1 MAVSRERISRRAG
14 EFFNPQVFFLLIL
27 ACFMIISPFSPA
39 YLFAQAKAMEKPSVI
54 GGEGIKKTDEGQ
66 EETAPG
72 TQPPAYEYK
81 EPEFG
86 GNKTS
91 YPFLILRTLVV
102 LGVII
107 VGIYLLFRL
116 LLKNKN
122 KIVTDSEIIKVLA
135 TYPLAANRVI
145 QVVDIAGQ
153 VLILGVS
160 DSSINLITEIND
172 KEVIDRIKL
181 MSSQESRAATSFRD
195 QFFKL
200 IGGRTLSR
208 PGQISYLSGYKKR
221 IDRMKKF

>member
-1 MAVSRERISRRAG
+1 MVILTC
-14 EFFNPQVFFLLIL
+14 FLIIFLFLPPHLL
-27 ACFMIISPFSPA
+27 A
-39 YLFAQAKAMEKPSVI
+39 QEKALEKPPQKLSEK
-54 GGEGIKKTDEGQ
+54 GSPGESGGIKKTTDEGQ
-66 EETAPG
+66 EEATPE
-72 TQPPAYEYK
+72 TQTPAYDYK

-86 GNKTS
+86 RERTS
-91 YPFLILRTLVV
+91 YPFLILRTLAI
-102 LGVII
+102 LCVII
-107 VGIYLLFRL
+107 VGIYILFRL

-122 KIVTDSEIIKVLA
+122 RIVTDSEIIKVLA

-160 DSSINLITEIND
+160 DSSINLITEISD
-172 KEVIDRIKL
+172 KEVIDRIRL
-181 MSSQESRAATSFRD
+181 MSSKESKVATSFRE

-200 IGGRTLSR
+200 IGGRTLAK

>member
-1 MAVSRERISRRAG
+1 MLS
-14 EFFNPQVFFLLIL
+14 L
-27 ACFMIISPFSPA
+27 FSPA
-39 YLFAQAKAMEKPSVI
+39 YLFAQTKAPEKPQV
-54 GGEGIKKTDEGQ
+54 GEGEGLKKTPDQGQ
-66 EETAPG
+66 EETTPG
-72 TQPPAYEYK
+72 TQPPDYEYK
-81 EPEFG
+81 EPEFV

-91 YPFLILRTLVV
+91 YPFLILRTLAV

-160 DSSINLITEIND
+160 DSNINLITEITD

-181 MSSQESRAATSFRD
+181 MSSQESRVATSFRD

>member
-1 MAVSRERISRRAG
+1 MVVSKVRIHLRAVLDS
-14 EFFNPQVFFLLIL
+14 PVFFLVILTLFLIIVIFFPPYLL
-27 ACFMIISPFSPA
+27 A
-39 YLFAQAKAMEKPSVI
+39 QEKASEKPSASE
-54 GGEGIKKTDEGQ
+54 GEGIKKTDGGQ
-66 EETAPG
+66 EETTPG
-72 TQPPAYEYK
+72 TQPPAYEYN

-86 GNKTS
+86 ENKTS
-91 YPFLILRTLVV
+91 YPFLILRTLAV

-145 QVVDIAGQ
+145 QIVDIAGQ

-160 DSSINLITEIND
+160 DANINLITEISD

-181 MSSQESRAATSFRD
+181 MSSKESKITTSFKD

-200 IGGRTLSR
+200 IGGKTLSR